1 MPPRIPPAARNNAV
15 MQYKAI
21 LATSLAFSRT
31 LNSRNLEFLWYPLW
45 NQILYELVADIPN
58 LVLAPQF
65 PVWFVPDDDDGD
77 GDDDEDENDGDDPEE
92 IILQPPEEQ
101 PTKEAPENQDNPN
114 EDDDEAAGAAAG
126 DISFAS
132 TVPQKNA
139 EGVIV
144 DFVILHL
151 KAVAQP
157 QPELKTRYG
166 GWRIT
171 AASVGVLIE
180 VKRFVSRSLAGE
192 NQTTEILSRIMEACS
207 DLIDQA
213 ACVFLRNPNTDSVL
227 AIATAGICT
236 LPSIYGTCHD
246 YHITGPYWRGATIRP
261 INVRKAM
268 HRISAK
274 DLSYQAPGEQ
284 SPDKNIHWNDILRVD
299 HPRSRD
305 RLQTI
310 YRSLKKMGVMDVV

>member
-1 MPPRIPPAARNNAV
+1 MPPRIPPAARNNTV
-15 MQYKAI
+15 VQYKAI

-31 LNSRNLEFLWYPLW
+31 FNSRNLEFHWYPLW

-92 IILQPPEEQ
+92 IISQPPEEQ

-114 EDDDEAAGAAAG
+114 EDDDEAAAAG

-132 TVPQKNA
+132 TVPQKDA
-139 EGVIV
+139 EEVIV

-171 AASVGVLIE
+171 AASVGLLVE
-180 VKRFVSRSLAGE
+180 VKRFPSRSLAGE
-192 NQTTEILSRIMEACS
+192 NQTTEIVSRIMEACS
-207 DLIDQA
+207 DLVEQA
-213 ACVFLRNPNTDSVL
+213 AYVFVQNPNTDSVW
-227 AIATAGICT
+227 AIAAA
-236 LPSIYGTCHD
+236 
-246 YHITGPYWRGATIRP
+246 GPYWCSAIIRP
-261 INVRKAM
+261 INAYEIM

-274 DLSYQAPGEQ
+274 DPSYQAPGEQ
-284 SPDKNIHWNDILRVD
+284 RPDEDPHPKWNDILRVD
-299 HPRSRD
+299 VQRSRD

-310 YRSLKKMGVMDVV
+310 YRSLKRMGVMDVV

>member
-15 MQYKAI
+15 VQYKAI

-31 LNSRNLEFLWYPLW
+31 LNSRNIEFHWYPLW
-45 NQILYELVADIPN
+45 NQILYEL
-58 LVLAPQF
+58 F
-65 PVWFVPDDDDGD
+65 PVWFVPDDDE
-77 GDDDEDENDGDDPEE
+77 DDEDENDGDDPEE
-92 IILQPPEEQ
+92 IIQPPEEQ
-101 PTKEAPENQDNPN
+101 PTKEAPENQDNHN
-114 EDDDEAAGAAAG
+114 EDEDDEAAEAAAG

-139 EGVIV
+139 EGVNV

-157 QPELKTRYG
+157 QPELETRYG

-171 AASVGVLIE
+171 AASVGLLVE

-192 NQTTEILSRIMEACS
+192 NQTTEILSRILEACS

-213 ACVFLRNPNTDSVL
+213 ACVFIQNPNTDSVL
-227 AIATAGICT
+227 AIAAA
-236 LPSIYGTCHD
+236 
-246 YHITGPYWRGATIRP
+246 GPYWRSATIRP

-274 DLSYQAPGEQ
+274 DPNYQAPGEQ
-284 SPDKNIHWNDILRVD
+284 RPDKDIHWNDILRVD
-299 HPRSRD
+299 LPRSRD

-310 YRSLKKMGVMDVV
+310 YRSLKKLGVMDVV

>member
-1 MPPRIPPAARNNAV
+1 MPPRIPPAARNDAV

-58 LVLAPQF
+58 LVLTPQF

-114 EDDDEAAGAAAG
+114 EDDDEATGAAAG

-132 TVPQKNA
+132 TVPQKDA
-139 EGVIV
+139 EEVIV

-171 AASVGVLIE
+171 AASVGLLVE
-180 VKRFVSRSLAGE
+180 V
-192 NQTTEILSRIMEACS
+192 N
-207 DLIDQA
+207 DLVKQA
-213 ACVFLRNPNTDSVL
+213 AYVF
-227 AIATAGICT
+227 
-236 LPSIYGTCHD
+236 
-246 YHITGPYWRGATIRP
+246 
-261 INVRKAM
+261 M

-274 DLSYQAPGEQ
+274 DPSYQAPGEQ
-284 SPDKNIHWNDILRVD
+284 HPDEDPHPKWNDILRVD
-299 HPRSRD
+299 LPQSRD

>member
-31 LNSRNLEFLWYPLW
+31 FNSRNLEFHWYPLW

-92 IILQPPEEQ
+92 IISQPPEEQ

-114 EDDDEAAGAAAG
+114 EDDDEAAAAAAAAG

-132 TVPQKNA
+132 TVPQKDA
-139 EGVIV
+139 EEVIV

-151 KAVAQP
+151 KTVAQP

-166 GWRIT
+166 G
-171 AASVGVLIE
+171 
-180 VKRFVSRSLAGE
+180 SLAGE
-192 NQTTEILSRIMEACS
+192 NQTTEIVSRIMEACS
-207 DLIDQA
+207 DLVEQA
-213 ACVFLRNPNTDSVL
+213 AYVFVQNPNTDSVC
-227 AIATAGICT
+227 AIAAA
-236 LPSIYGTCHD
+236 
-246 YHITGPYWRGATIRP
+246 GPYWCSAIIRP
-261 INVRKAM
+261 INAYEVM

-274 DLSYQAPGEQ
+274 DPSYQAPGEQ
-284 SPDKNIHWNDILRVD
+284 RPDEDPHPKWNDILRVD
-299 HPRSRD
+299 VQRSRD

-310 YRSLKKMGVMDVV
+310 YRSLKRMGVMDVV